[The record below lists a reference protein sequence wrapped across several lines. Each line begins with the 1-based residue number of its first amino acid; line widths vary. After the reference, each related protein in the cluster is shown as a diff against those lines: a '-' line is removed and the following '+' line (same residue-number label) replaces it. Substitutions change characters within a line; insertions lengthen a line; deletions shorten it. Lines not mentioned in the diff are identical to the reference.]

1 MLMALLL
8 DAANI
13 VGGLLLA
20 IPLLGRFP
28 VIARFTAR
36 IAGWRWLIGIVAL
49 VAGGYFLIV
58 HLISGPHLFHFE
70 VVGIAVGVILAWER
84 LTGRRPLVPASASAS
99 AGSGP
104 AGAGHAGA
112 GFGAAGHGGNPPATG
127 HDASLGGG
135 TAPAPGGI
143 SSTPPPDL
151 AGPALLVAVF
161 GIIAIVVGLQG
172 LFTPN

>member
-28 VIARFTAR
+28 VIARLTAR
-36 IAGWRWLIGIVAL
+36 IANWRWLIGIVAL

-70 VVGIAVGVILAWER
+70 VVGIAVGVILTWER
-84 LTGRRPLVPASASAS
+84 LTGRRSVVPA
-99 AGSGP
+99 
-104 AGAGHAGA
+104 
-112 GFGAAGHGGNPPATG
+112 AAAATAPGTSG
-127 HDASLGGG
+127 HDAGLSGAAPAPSR
-135 TAPAPGGI
+135 TAPA
-143 SSTPPPDL
+143 DL

-161 GIIAIVVGLQG
+161 GIIAIIVGIQG

>member
-13 VGGLLLA
+13 IGGLLLA

-28 VIARFTAR
+28 VIARLTAR
-36 IAGWRWLIGIVAL
+36 IAPWRWLIGIVAL

-58 HLISGPHLFHFE
+58 HLVSGPHLFHFE

-84 LTGRRPLVPASASAS
+84 LTGRRPLAPATPVPASTTHG
-99 AGSGP
+99 AGSP
-104 AGAGHAGA
+104 EAV
-112 GFGAAGHGGNPPATG
+112 
-127 HDASLGGG
+127 
-135 TAPAPGGI
+135 TAPTPAPG
-143 SSTPPPDL
+143 PADL

-161 GIIAIVVGLQG
+161 GVIAIIVGIQG

>member
-20 IPLLGRFP
+20 VGLLGRFP
-28 VIARFTAR
+28 AVARVTTR
-36 IAGWRWLIGIVAL
+36 IAPWRWLIGIVGL

-58 HLISGPHLFHFE
+58 HLVSGPHLFHFE

-84 LTGRRPLVPASASAS
+84 LTGRRPLAPTAAAPAHTG
-99 AGSGP
+99 AGGGIAGP
-104 AGAGHAGA
+104 AP
-112 GFGAAGHGGNPPATG
+112 AAAPSPATP
-127 HDASLGGG
+127 
-135 TAPAPGGI
+135 TPAEL
-143 SSTPPPDL
+143 S
-151 AGPALLVAVF
+151 GPALLVAVF
-161 GIIAIVVGLQG
+161 GIIAIIVGLQG